1 MLIKLHPN
9 ATTTPKTRAYIQASA
24 CSAAELAGKLGVSE
38 TTIRRWRKRTSTADR
53 SHRPHRLQTGFD
65 ATEEEIAVEL
75 RTRLGLSLDDI
86 LEVMRRCLRPSISR
100 SALHRCLQRNGVS
113 AQPKTPRKPV
123 QRFETDQPIGFIHI
137 DVKYLTALDKRRS
150 FAYVAIDRATRFV
163 YVEVLPDRKGRTGAA
178 FLERFLA
185 AFPLKVHTVLTD
197 NGVEF
202 TDRFAVDKPGKPEGQ
217 PSGSHPFDRVC
228 RGNAIKHVLARP
240 FRPQTNGLVERFNRR
255 LAEAIALQ
263 PPNGQNS
270 GKNRFAS
277 HQQRDLFIQTFVT
290 NYNNTRLRCLG
301 FKAPLDILHNLTGH
315 NTKAGWRTEWQGGND
330 YPLLPS
336 RRDGRRWPKAG

>member
-9 ATTTPKTRAYIQASA
+9 ATTTPRIRAHIQSSKASVA
-24 CSAAELAGKLGVSE
+24 ELAAELGIGE
-38 TTIRRWRKRTSTADR
+38 TTVRRWRKRTTTEDR
-53 SHRPHRLQTGFD
+53 SHTPHRLQTSFD

-75 RTRLGLSLDDI
+75 RTRLGLSIDDI

-100 SALHRCLQRNGVS
+100 SGLHRCLQRHGVS
-113 AQPKTPRKPV
+113 AKVKAPRPAV
-123 QRFETDQPIGFIHI
+123 RHFEADEPIGFIHI
-137 DVKYLTALDKRRS
+137 DVKYLTALDRHRS

-163 YVEVLPDRKGRTGAA
+163 YVEVLPDRKAATGAA

-202 TDRFAVDKPGKPEGQ
+202 TDRFADDKPGKPRGK
-217 PSGSHPFDRVC
+217 PSGTHLFDRVC
-228 RGNAIKHVLARP
+228 RKNDIRHVLAKP

-255 LAEAIALQ
+255 LGEALADH
-263 PPNGQNS
+263 PTSAKNA
-270 GKNRFAS
+270 GKNRFLS
-277 HQQRDLFIQTFVT
+277 HEQRNLFIATFVN

-301 FKAPLDILHNLTGH
+301 FKAPQELLFNLTGH
-315 NTKAGWRTEWQGGND
+315 NTKAGAQLRASDT
-330 YPLLPS
+330 
-336 RRDGRRWPKAG
+336 RKAGSQHSLG